1 MVKRR
6 RVLAVLPALML
17 LTLFLAFAP
26 QHSVHAADIQYH
38 LERQWVKIW
47 VNTDGTIDLQ
57 YTIRIICD
65 QGRITYV
72 FVGQPSW
79 DFTIGE
85 AYDSDGHALTT
96 ENASEGSDHRVKVYM
111 FEPLTDGQA
120 AEFTVTT
127 NVGHVIYTDEMN
139 PGNVGFQFTPTW
151 WSATV
156 IDLRILVVL
165 PAGVSK
171 EQIKVTPDWDNAY
184 TDTNEGERL
193 VIYWERKDLAPE
205 TKFQVGI
212 SFPATYVEHYETTKT
227 TEGFLG
233 LAGNTWYFLG
243 AFASIVV
250 AVAAVKRLAKK
261 NYADP
266 RMMMESLGIRR
277 GLTAVEAS
285 YLIGVPPAKVVVMIL
300 YSLLLKRTVWVSST
314 KPNLKLQITEGFD
327 DPSRAGERDLR
338 YYEQDFLRAIK
349 TDGTLDEKTL
359 ADTFMRIRSSVE
371 STLRGFCREDTIAFY
386 KKTVQRA
393 WEQVER
399 AGAPDVASKMFD
411 ENLLWLMLDENF
423 REEPRRRSKDSLSS
437 RCRSGGGTGLGTRS
451 TIRIR
456 STTRPP

>member
-193 VIYWERKDLAPE
+193 VIYW
-205 TKFQVGI
+205 
-212 SFPATYVEHYETTKT
+212 
-227 TEGFLG
+227 
-233 LAGNTWYFLG
+233 
-243 AFASIVV
+243 
-250 AVAAVKRLAKK
+250 
-261 NYADP
+261 
-266 RMMMESLGIRR
+266 
-277 GLTAVEAS
+277 
-285 YLIGVPPAKVVVMIL
+285 
-300 YSLLLKRTVWVSST
+300 
-314 KPNLKLQITEGFD
+314 
-327 DPSRAGERDLR
+327 
-338 YYEQDFLRAIK
+338 
-349 TDGTLDEKTL
+349 
-359 ADTFMRIRSSVE
+359 
-371 STLRGFCREDTIAFY
+371 
-386 KKTVQRA
+386 
-393 WEQVER
+393 
-399 AGAPDVASKMFD
+399 
-411 ENLLWLMLDENF
+411 
-423 REEPRRRSKDSLSS
+423 
-437 RCRSGGGTGLGTRS
+437 
-451 TIRIR
+451 
-456 STTRPP
+456 